1 MPPLSEDE
9 ITFESHRTSKT
20 DINKFIYENPHEWLL
35 ISEIKI
41 SYRGRYDRI
50 ELSKRVF
57 RQSRYKWQV
66 FEALNYLW
74 YRFWIGA
81 NPFRR
86 ICPFHLYGICN
97 QLELISSC
105 VTGKKSQVFTS
116 PICKMKIIAWT
127 RGLLS

>member
-57 RQSRYKWQV
+57 RQSRYK
-66 FEALNYLW
+66 
-74 YRFWIGA
+74 
-81 NPFRR
+81 
-86 ICPFHLYGICN
+86 
-97 QLELISSC
+97 
-105 VTGKKSQVFTS
+105 
-116 PICKMKIIAWT
+116 
-127 RGLLS
+127 